1 MSVSPPQ
8 KRTAVWLTAIFAA
21 LWLVAAALAQ
31 RVLLNYDYTA
41 AVPGTPPAKWP
52 TASKVPRAPGLPAIV
67 VVAHPRCPCS
77 RASVEELARVMA
89 RLHDRATATVI
100 FVRPSVFAQ
109 DWEMTDLWRSAAR
122 IPGVAVLSDLN
133 GTEAH
138 LFEAQAS
145 GQTMLYDAAGNLQ
158 FSGGITASR
167 GHAGDSP
174 GRSAILSII
183 DTGNSSTSH
192 TSVYGCSLH
201 DPERAVRE

>member
-1 MSVSPPQ
+1 
-8 KRTAVWLTAIFAA
+8 
-21 LWLVAAALAQ
+21 
-31 RVLLNYDYTA
+31 
-41 AVPGTPPAKWP
+41 
-52 TASKVPRAPGLPAIV
+52 
-67 VVAHPRCPCS
+67 
-77 RASVEELARVMA
+77 
-89 RLHDRATATVI
+89 
-100 FVRPSVFAQ
+100 
-109 DWEMTDLWRSAAR
+109 MTDLWRSAAR

-167 GHAGDSP
+167 GHSGDSP